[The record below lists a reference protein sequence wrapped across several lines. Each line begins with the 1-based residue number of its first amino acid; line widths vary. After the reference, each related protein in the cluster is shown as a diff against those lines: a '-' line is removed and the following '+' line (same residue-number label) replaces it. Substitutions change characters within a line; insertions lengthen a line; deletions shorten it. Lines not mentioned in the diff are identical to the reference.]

1 MKTHIFN
8 NSVPV
13 EEAAPG
19 IRRQIMAHDT
29 HLMLV
34 RVHFDGGAIAAR
46 HAHPHQQIT
55 CVESGVFEVE
65 INGVKEVLH
74 PGDCFIIPSDQMHG
88 AQCLEAGV
96 LIDTFSPAR
105 LDFLTK

>member
-1 MKTHIFN
+1 MKTHIFQ

-34 RVHFDGGAIAAR
+34 RVHFDTGAIAGR

-65 INGVKEVLH
+65 INGVKEVLGA
-74 PGDCFIIPSDQMHG
+74 GDCFLIPSGQMHG
-88 AQCLEAGV
+88 AQCREAGV

-105 LDFLTK
+105 LDFLQK